1 MSNYTT
7 TQDIL
12 LDVLWRAF
20 ENTDGSSQYKDAALR
35 YINRAY
41 RSLWMGGTEFMPN
54 QPTEW
59 WWMRDQASLILNA
72 YYHTGTVTVTN
83 ASNIVTLSA
92 APTISL
98 QGYHF
103 LVTGDD
109 AVYQITSHIAGDVGI
124 LLDSNYAGTSASGSS
139 YQAMPLDYDL
149 PSNCLKIIDPMIT
162 HRESG
167 GEVFGV
173 GLSEMWQQYP
183 LIQVSLGTPKLYAP
197 LNETQ
202 IRFSHYLDEQARLD
216 YFFLVVPDDLTDS
229 STSVPLMPLNY
240 RHVLA
245 DMAAFF
251 VLTDKEEQR
260 AVGIGAQA
268 KAGIQA
274 MATENA
280 MRWGGTGR
288 PGQIDPRQG
297 ENRSAWR
304 RTASGYRLWWG
315 R

>member
-1 MSNYTT
+1 
-7 TQDIL
+7 
-12 LDVLWRAF
+12 
-20 ENTDGSSQYKDAALR
+20 
-35 YINRAY
+35 
-41 RSLWMGGTEFMPN
+41 
-54 QPTEW
+54 
-59 WWMRDQASLILNA
+59 
-72 YYHTGTVTVTN
+72 
-83 ASNIVTLSA
+83 
-92 APTISL
+92 
-98 QGYHF
+98 
-103 LVTGDD
+103 
-109 AVYQITSHIAGDVGI
+109 
-124 LLDSNYAGTSASGSS
+124 
-139 YQAMPLDYDL
+139 
-149 PSNCLKIIDPMIT
+149 
-162 HRESG
+162 
-167 GEVFGV
+167 
-173 GLSEMWQQYP
+173 
-183 LIQVSLGTPKLYAP
+183 VSLGTPKLYAP